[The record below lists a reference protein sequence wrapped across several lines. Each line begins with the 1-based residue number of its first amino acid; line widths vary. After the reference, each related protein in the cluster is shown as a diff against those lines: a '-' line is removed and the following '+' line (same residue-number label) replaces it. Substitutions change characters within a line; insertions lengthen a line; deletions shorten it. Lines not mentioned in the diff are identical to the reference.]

1 MKNKI
6 ISTIFTLIL
15 TANVGLC
22 EQTHTSA
29 MHTAAVK
36 FGLAMGGVVLS
47 SLIIYFGLTIY
58 NKFFAKMVN
67 LKYEED
73 ALKTPQTTDE
83 AVRFFIH
90 KNKLR

>member
-6 ISTIFTLIL
+6 ISTILTLIL

-22 EQTHTSA
+22 EQTRTSA
-29 MHTAAVK
+29 LHTTVVK

-58 NKFFAKMVN
+58 NKFFVKMIN

-73 ALKTPQTTDE
+73 ALKTPKTTDE
-83 AVRFFIH
+83 AVKFFIH
-90 KNKLR
+90 KNRLR

>member
-6 ISTIFTLIL
+6 ISTILILIL

-22 EQTHTSA
+22 EQAHASA
-29 MHTAAVK
+29 MHTALVK
-36 FGLAMGGVVLS
+36 FGFAMGGVVLS
-47 SLIIYFGLTIY
+47 SLIIYFGLMIY
-58 NKFFAKMVN
+58 NKYFVKMIN

-73 ALKTPQTTDE
+73 ALKTPKTTDE

>member
-6 ISTIFTLIL
+6 ISTILTLIL

-29 MHTAAVK
+29 LHTTVIK

-47 SLIIYFGLTIY
+47 SLIIYFGLTVY
-58 NKFFAKMVN
+58 NKFFVKMVN

-73 ALKTPQTTDE
+73 ALKTPKTTDE
-83 AVRFFIH
+83 AVKFFIH
-90 KNKLR
+90 KNRLR

>member
-6 ISTIFTLIL
+6 ISTILTLIL

-29 MHTAAVK
+29 LHTTAIK

-47 SLIIYFGLTIY
+47 SLIIYFGLTVY
-58 NKFFAKMVN
+58 NKFFVKMVN

-73 ALKTPQTTDE
+73 ALKTPKTTDE
-83 AVRFFIH
+83 AVKFFIH
-90 KNKLR
+90 KNRLR